1 MLHEY
6 LEYTYLSL
14 LLIAQRLLLLLFQC
28 ILSGAWLLVCLKRG
42 PNEKTKELVVM
53 IRDTCSVVL
62 EQMSISKAFTLQGTS
77 F

>member
-14 LLIAQRLLLLLFQC
+14 LLIAQRLLLLFQC

>member
-14 LLIAQRLLLLLFQC
+14 LLIAQSLLLLFQC

-62 EQMSISKAFTLQGTS
+62 EQMSI
-77 F
+77 

>member
-14 LLIAQRLLLLLFQC
+14 LLIAQSLLLLFQC

-42 PNEKTKELVVM
+42 PNEKTKEPVVM

>member
-6 LEYTYLSL
+6 FEYTYLSL
-14 LLIAQRLLLLLFQC
+14 LLIAQRLLLLFQC

-42 PNEKTKELVVM
+42 PNEKTKEPVVM

>member
-6 LEYTYLSL
+6 FEYTYLSL

-42 PNEKTKELVVM
+42 PNEKTKEPVVM

-62 EQMSISKAFTLQGTS
+62 EQMSI
-77 F
+77 